1 MTKKRSA
8 PDHSHLCQF
17 QFADG
22 RKCRMLRREGHATFC
37 LFHARAERQILESQT
52 LGAQIAK
59 SPSGEY
65 LTAAD
70 VNHVLGKLF
79 AAIAEDRLPP
89 RNAATLA
96 FVGQLLLHSVPLVQD
111 EIINARDDDDWRQ
124 LVRNVL
130 DSSNPARFSN
140 NPPRI
145 P

>member
-37 LFHARAERQILESQT
+37 VFHARAERQLLQSET
-52 LGAQIAK
+52 LGPLLSK
-59 SPSGEY
+59 SPSGEF

-96 FVGQLLLHSVPLVQD
+96 FVGQLLLHSIPIVQN
-111 EIINARDDDDWRQ
+111 EIINARGANSWRQ
-124 LVRNVL
+124 LVHNVL
-130 DSSNPARFSN
+130 NFSNPSRFST

>member
-22 RKCRMLRREGHATFC
+22 RKCRMLRREDHATLC
-37 LFHARAERQILESQT
+37 VFHARAERQLLQSET
-52 LGAQIAK
+52 LGPLLSK
-59 SPSGEY
+59 SPSGEF

-79 AAIAEDRLPP
+79 AAISEDRLPP

-96 FVGQLLLHSVPLVQD
+96 FVGQLLLHSIPLVKH
-111 EIINARDDDDWRQ
+111 EMINASGTDTWRQ

-130 DSSNPARFSN
+130 NSSNPSRFSN
-140 NPPRI
+140 DPPRI

>member
-22 RKCRMLRREGHATFC
+22 RKCRMLRRDDHATLC
-37 LFHARAERQILESQT
+37 VFHARAERQLLQSET
-52 LGAQIAK
+52 LGPLLSK
-59 SPSGEY
+59 SPSGEF

-96 FVGQLLLHSVPLVQD
+96 FVGQLLLQSVSLVQD
-111 EIINARDDDDWRQ
+111 EIINARSTDTWRQ

-130 DSSNPARFSN
+130 NSSNPSRFSTD
-140 NPPRI
+140 PPRI